1 MGTRVLAILG
11 LLAFFAAGCA
21 PMPPAYQPVSSTE
34 GLLRL
39 YLQPLPQEIN
49 RLSFSITEILAVRND
64 GSTIPLQQAFAGPYG
79 KDLIGLQK
87 RLVSVSLPPG
97 LYSGLS
103 LRVGAASLLGEEGM
117 ADLLIPDELLFI
129 EQDFKIIRETS
140 STLFLSL
147 RPEKLVSGGFSFT
160 PTFSLAKPRRQLKNL
175 MGFATNTGS
184 NVVSVFNKHTM
195 EIIDTIATG
204 SGPMGAV
211 LDQRR
216 EWVYV
221 ALAGESTIAAIDVG
235 TAEIFRRV
243 RLRFGDEPVEIG
255 LSPNGRILVSAN
267 RGSNTASIIDT
278 DSLREIERVRLPSEP
293 TSVVM
298 SPAEPRAFLIQPMSN
313 SISVVDLYRREI
325 VTTQTLE
332 ETPLRGAVSEDGA
345 SLYVIAKNSP
355 NLLVID
361 PTSLSITGRIFVGMG
376 SASIKLDP
384 ATGLVYIGKRMGGVS
399 VVDPSLGMP
408 IDTFRLVGSAAFLAI
423 DGDENN
429 LFVASSNKEMIQR
442 MGLISQK
449 RSGAKM
455 IQRMGLISQKRSGAI
470 EVEER
475 CYAVV
480 LMGER

>member
-1 MGTRVLAILG
+1 
-11 LLAFFAAGCA
+11 
-21 PMPPAYQPVSSTE
+21 
-34 GLLRL
+34 
-39 YLQPLPQEIN
+39 
-49 RLSFSITEILAVRND
+49 
-64 GSTIPLQQAFAGPYG
+64 
-79 KDLIGLQK
+79 
-87 RLVSVSLPPG
+87 
-97 LYSGLS
+97 
-103 LRVGAASLLGEEGM
+103 
-117 ADLLIPDELLFI
+117 
-129 EQDFKIIRETS
+129 
-140 STLFLSL
+140 
-147 RPEKLVSGGFSFT
+147 
-160 PTFSLAKPRRQLKNL
+160 

-184 NVVSVFNKHTM
+184 NVVTVFNKHTM
-195 EIIDTIATG
+195 EVIDTIATG
-204 SGPMGAV
+204 SGPMGAA

-235 TAEIFRRV
+235 TAEVFRRV
-243 RLRFGDEPVEIG
+243 RLHFGDEPVEIG
-255 LSPNGRILVSAN
+255 LSADGRILVSAN

-293 TSVVM
+293 RSVVM
-298 SPAEPRAFLIQPMSN
+298 SPTEPRAFLIQPMSN

-325 VTTQTLE
+325 FSTQALE

-361 PTSLSITGRIFVGMG
+361 PTSLTITGRIFVGMG
-376 SASIKLDP
+376 AASIKLDP
-384 ATGLVYIGKRMGGVS
+384 ATGLVYIGKRMGGVA

-408 IDTFRLVGSAAFLAI
+408 IDTIRVVGSAAFLAI

-429 LFVASSNKEMIQR
+429 LFVASSDKET
-442 MGLISQK
+442 
-449 RSGAKM
+449 

>member
-11 LLAFFAAGCA
+11 LLAFLAASCA

-34 GLLRL
+34 GLLRV
-39 YLQPLPQEIN
+39 YLQPLPQEVH

-64 GSTIPLQQAFAGPYG
+64 GGTIPLQQTYTGPYG

-87 RLVSVSLPPG
+87 RLVSALLPPG
-97 LYSGLS
+97 RYSGIS
-103 LRVGAASLLGEEGM
+103 LRVGSASLLGEEGA
-117 ADLLIPDELLFI
+117 ADLLIPDEPLYI
-129 EQDFKIIRETS
+129 EQDFKVIRETS

-160 PTFSLAKPRRQLKNL
+160 PTFFLEKPRRQLKNL

-195 EIIDTIATG
+195 EVIDTIATG

-243 RLRFGDEPVEIG
+243 RLHFGDEPVELG
-255 LSPNGRILVSAN
+255 LSPDGRILVTAN

-298 SPAEPRAFLIQPMSN
+298 SPAEARAFLIQPLSN
-313 SISVVDLYRREI
+313 SISVVDLYRRELFN
-325 VTTQTLE
+325 TQTLE
-332 ETPLRGAVSEDGA
+332 ETPLRGAVSEDGT
-345 SLYVIAKNSP
+345 SLYVITKNSP

-376 SASIKLDP
+376 AASIKLDP
-384 ATGLVYIGKRMGGVS
+384 KTGLVYVGKRMGGVA
-399 VVDPSLGMP
+399 VVDPLLGLP
-408 IDTFRLVGSAAFLAI
+408 IDTIRVDGNAAFVAI

-429 LFVASSNKEMIQR
+429 LFVASSDKETIQR
-442 MGLISQK
+442 MGLVSQK
-449 RSGAKM
+449 LSGV
-455 IQRMGLISQKRSGAI
+455 I

>member
-1 MGTRVLAILG
+1 MGTRALAILG
-11 LLAFFAAGCA
+11 LLEFLAAGCA
-21 PMPPAYQPVSSTE
+21 PMPPAYQPVSRTE

-39 YLQPLPQEIN
+39 YLQPLPQEVH
-49 RLSFSITEILAVRND
+49 RLSFSIAEILAVRSD
-64 GSTIPLQQAFAGPYG
+64 GGSIPLRPAFSELHG

-87 RLVSVSLPPG
+87 RLVSAPLPPG
-97 LYSGLS
+97 SYRGIS
-103 LRVGAASLLGEEGM
+103 LRVGSASLLGEEGV
-117 ADLLIPDELLFI
+117 ADLLIPDEPLYI
-129 EQDFKIIRETS
+129 EQEFKVIRETS

-147 RPEKLVSGGFSFT
+147 SPEKLVSGGFRFT

-175 MGFATNTGS
+175 MGFATNTRS

-195 EIIDTIATG
+195 EVVDTIATG

-235 TAEIFRRV
+235 TAAVFRRL
-243 RLRFGDEPVEIG
+243 RLNFGDEPVEIA
-255 LSPNGRILVSAN
+255 LSDDGRFLVSAN
-267 RGSNTASIIDT
+267 RGSNTASIIDA

-293 TSVVM
+293 RSVVM
-298 SPAEPRAFLIQPMSN
+298 SPVEPRAFLLQPLSN
-313 SISVVDLYRREI
+313 TISVVDLFRREI
-325 VTTQTLE
+325 FTTQTLE
-332 ETPLRGAVSEDGA
+332 ETPLRGAVSADGT
-345 SLYVIAKNSP
+345 SLYVITKNSP
-355 NLLVID
+355 NLLIID

-376 SASIKLDP
+376 AASIKLDP
-384 ATGLVYIGKRMGGVS
+384 ESGLVYIGKRMGGVA
-399 VVDPSLGMP
+399 VVDPLLGMP
-408 IDTFRLVGSAAFLAI
+408 IDTFRLSGSAVALAI

-429 LFVASSNKEMIQR
+429 LFVASSDKMAIKK

-449 RSGAKM
+449 V
-455 IQRMGLISQKRSGAI
+455 SGAI
-470 EVEER
+470 EVEEG